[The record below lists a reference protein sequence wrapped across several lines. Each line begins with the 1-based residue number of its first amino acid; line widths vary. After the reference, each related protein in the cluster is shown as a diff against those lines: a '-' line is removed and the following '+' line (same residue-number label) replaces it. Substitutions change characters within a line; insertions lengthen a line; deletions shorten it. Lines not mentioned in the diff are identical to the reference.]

1 MGQIGVVQIFIQ
13 LGDGL
18 VGGHADQVNLGRHLE
33 RLVHFNLA
41 GAGAFFAAAGH
52 VAGRSGNRSLR
63 DQLQVFDIYL
73 ELLDEPDI
81 TGPGVS
87 KSGGG
92 SGKIKMSKSASV
104 GMELNLLGK
113 TVDEAIAELDKYLD
127 DAYLAHMPSVRIVHG
142 KGTGALRAGIHKH
155 LKRVRVVK
163 EFV

>member
-1 MGQIGVVQIFIQ
+1 MGI
-13 LGDGL
+13 LRS
-18 VGGHADQVNLGRHLE
+18 QVNIK
-33 RLVHFNLA
+33 
-41 GAGAFFAAAGH
+41 
-52 VAGRSGNRSLR
+52 
-63 DQLQVFDIYL
+63 DL

-142 KGTGALRAGIHKH
+142 KGTGALRKGVHNYLRRNKHVKSFRLGEFGEGDAGVTI
-155 LKRVRVVK
+155 V
-163 EFV
+163 EFRQ